1 MSTREDLLQE
11 RLEQLEAGYPLE
23 ACLVGLPEEE
33 AEALKLAA
41 KLRELAR
48 AEQSRAVVAAQRAAL
63 LNAAAATVGKRQDG
77 RSTTA
82 VEPGE
87 VPSWL
92 EGLRVGLDRLLSRK
106 EVAFGTAFLF
116 LCAFL
121 AFVWAGLRYSWSEEA
136 EPGGATLVASSPLIP
151 EETPRVEGVRPTP
164 TVTSAVA
171 SREEELPYGVF
182 LPLVSRP
189 LPLGPQ
195 IAALQ
200 DLQGIVEVQTED
212 ETWTTV
218 TRPVTVTVGQRVRT
232 GALSRA
238 TLLFFDGS
246 EVRLGPETE
255 LSIDELDVRGPGEGP
270 RTVVLTQW
278 VGESEHRVQPREERN
293 SRYEVKTPA
302 GSGVARGTAFRV
314 LVTPS
319 LLVRF
324 VVIEGK
330 VEVTGLNRTVSVIAG
345 QLTTVIAGRAPEW
358 PRFRV
363 TGEGVVSQT
372 GSVWIVAGQS
382 FQTGDHT
389 IIVGNPQV
397 GDLVRVEGHLLPD
410 GERMAD
416 RIILLRRAP
425 SNRFELKGEVEAM
438 GATAWTVAGQ
448 TVVLR
453 ESTEVHG
460 EIEVGDTVLVEGI
473 VLEGGTLLAERIT
486 LLEEAPGLPF
496 SFVGVVQEMG
506 GDSWTISGQAITL
519 DEETEVDDGIT
530 VGDLVTVRGWIL
542 DDDTWLAR
550 SIERVRGEEHEF
562 AFTGIVESI
571 APWSVS
577 GIAFETR
584 EWTVVDSSIEVGD
597 RVRVRGIILDDG
609 TWVATVIE
617 SLDDVPTDVIVWI
630 GVVDSV
636 DPWVVNGIPLPVD
649 DSTVIGEGIVVGSA
663 VRVEIALLSDG
674 AWQVVS
680 IQPVRSDFGVGCL
693 MVSTTVVWA
702 SDDRVVLRGWPAIEL
717 GDKIKVKGH
726 VKADS
731 VVTFPVCFL
740 FDGTPVVGGEII
752 VIYQPI
758 VITVPSP
765 APPPP
770 PPPSE
775 PRDRHHHRRGNRN
788 HNG

>member
-11 RLEQLEAGYPLE
+11 RLERLEAGYPLE

-41 KLRELAR
+41 RLRELAR
-48 AEQSRAVVAAQRAAL
+48 AEQSQAVVAAQRAAL

-77 RSTTA
+77 RAATGT
-82 VEPGE
+82 EPGRALA
-87 VPSWL
+87 WL
-92 EGLRVGLDRLLSRK
+92 EGLRTGLDRLLSRR
-106 EVAFGTAFLF
+106 EVAFGAAFLF

-121 AFVWAGLRYSWSEEA
+121 AFAWVGLRRGWSEET
-136 EPGGATLVASSPLIP
+136 EPGGATLVASSPLFP
-151 EETPRVEGVRPTP
+151 TATPVAEGIHPTE
-164 TVTSAVA
+164 TVTPAVA

-200 DLQGIVEVQTED
+200 ELQGIVEVQAD
-212 ETWTTV
+212 GETWTRV

-238 TLLFFDGS
+238 TLLLFDGS
-246 EVRLGPETE
+246 QVHLGPETE
-255 LSIDELDVRGPGEGP
+255 LSIDELDARRPGEGP

-278 VGESEHRVQPREERN
+278 VGESEHRVQPREERG

-330 VEVTGLNRTVSVIAG
+330 VDVTGLNRTVAVIAG
-345 QLTTVIAGRAPEW
+345 QVTTVIAGRVPEW
-358 PRFRV
+358 PRFRI

-372 GSVWIVAGQS
+372 GTVWVIAGQS
-382 FQTGDHT
+382 FQTGEHT

-425 SNRFELKGEVEAM
+425 SNRFEMKGEVEAM
-438 GATAWTVAGQ
+438 GATAWTVAGR
-448 TVVLR
+448 TIVLR

-460 EIEVGDTVLVEGI
+460 EIEVGDSVLVEGLI
-473 VLEGGTLLAERIT
+473 LEGGTLLAERIT

-496 SFVGVVQEMG
+496 SFVGVVQEMES
-506 GDSWTISGQAITL
+506 DAWTISGKRITL
-519 DEETEVDDGIT
+519 DAETEVDDAVA

-550 SIERVRGEEHEF
+550 SIERVREEEHEF

-584 EWTVVDSSIEVGD
+584 EWTVVDPGIEVGD

-617 SLDDVPTDVIVWI
+617 ALDAIPTDTIVWI

-636 DPWVVNGIPLPVD
+636 DPWVVNGIPLLVD
-649 DSTVIGEGIVVGSA
+649 DSTVIGEGIVVGSV

-674 AWQVVS
+674 TWRVVS
-680 IQPVRSDFGVGCL
+680 IHPVRPDFGVGCL
-693 MVSTTVVWA
+693 IVSTTVVGA
-702 SDDRVVLRGWPAIEL
+702 RGDEIVLWGWPKIKLER
-717 GDKIKVKGH
+717 KIKVKGH
-726 VKADS
+726 IKADS
-731 VVTFPVCFL
+731 VVTFPICFL
-740 FDGTPVVGGEII
+740 FDGTPVVGGEIV
-752 VIYQPI
+752 VIYEPV
-758 VITVPSP
+758 VITVPAP
-765 APPPP
+765 APPPL

-775 PRDRHHHRRGNRN
+775 PRDRHHHWRE
-788 HNG
+788 HHDHDD